1 MKKFPGFALLVILLS
16 FSGCLNTFYPIV
28 TADNL
33 VSDKNIHGEWLFE
46 NEKLIISSADKTAFN
61 GSGLSQ
67 FSDKALIVKGINDSG
82 QEEFRN
88 LAFLVK
94 IGNYFFLDMFPVYT
108 EEEMKMDPLF
118 KSLFLKQHTV
128 YKVDSFQTGSIL
140 NMQRVSDK
148 LIMEQIDQK
157 KIRIPMIT
165 RSDGSVILAQTEEL
179 QMHIRKY
186 ADNPVFY
193 EKDQAQSYHKSK

>member
-1 MKKFPGFALLVILLS
+1 MRKFHGLALLIVLVS
-16 FSGCLNTFYPIV
+16 FSGCLNTFYPVV
-28 TADNL
+28 TVHNL
-33 VSDKNIHGEWLFE
+33 VYDRNLQGEWQFE
-46 NEKLIISSADKTAFN
+46 KEKLIISSADKAAVN
-61 GSGLSQ
+61 GAGISH
-67 FSDKALIVKGINDSG
+67 FADKMLIVKGINSMG
-82 QEEFRN
+82 LEEFRN

-94 IGNYFFLDMFPVYT
+94 IGDHFFLDMFPAYT
-108 EEEMKMDPLF
+108 EDELKMDPMF
-118 KSLFLKQHTV
+118 RSLFLKQHTI

-157 KIRIPMIT
+157 KIRIPMIS

-193 EKDQAQSYHKSK
+193 EKDQAQTYHKSK